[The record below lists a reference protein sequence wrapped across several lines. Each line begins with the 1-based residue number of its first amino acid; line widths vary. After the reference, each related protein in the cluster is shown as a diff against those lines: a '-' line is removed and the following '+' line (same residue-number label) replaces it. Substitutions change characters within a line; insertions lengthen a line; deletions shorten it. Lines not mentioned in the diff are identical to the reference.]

1 MRLRSTVVSIGNR
14 VSFRGLSLLLSVCA
28 VVGLASPSQAAVI
41 VWASAISDP
50 AGADAG
56 FVSLLEDAGHT
67 VSRFPVAGALT
78 PENVA
83 TLNAADLV
91 IVGRAN
97 NSGDFDNIT
106 GTTPSPRAQ
115 IWNEQITTPVI
126 NMSAYTTRKNRLG
139 WAAGDTLADSN
150 VTPLVAANP
159 AHPIFAGVSFAG
171 DGVTMANNYN
181 VMVDRG
187 ITTIG
192 SPLVAGATV
201 IATNPAV
208 ANGIAIAEWPAGT
221 LVLDE
226 RAGALP
232 QPLAG
237 YRLFFAGGS
246 READGSAVTTAGVMD
261 LTEDG
266 QQLFLNAVGYA
277 LTIPEPSS
285 ITLVGLGC
293 AFLLRRTVR
302 RS

>member
-1 MRLRSTVVSIGNR
+1 MRLRSTVVSIGNW

-56 FVSLLEDAGHT
+56 FVSLLEGAGHT

-91 IVGRAN
+91 IVSRAN
-97 NSGDFDNIT
+97 NSGDFDNT
-106 GTTPSPRAQ
+106 NGV

-139 WAAGDTLADSN
+139 WSTGDSVPDSGA
-150 VTPLVAANP
+150 TPLIAANP

-171 DGVTMANNYN
+171 DGVTMANDYN
-181 VMVDRG
+181 VMIDRG

-208 ANGIAIAEWPAGT
+208 TNGIAIAEWPAGT
-221 LVLDE
+221 LVLDD

-232 QPLAG
+232 QTLAG

-246 READGSAVTTAGVMD
+246 REANGSAVTTAGVMD

-266 QQLFLNAVGYA
+266 QQLFLNTVGYA

-285 ITLVGLGC
+285 ITLVGLGS
-293 AFLLRRTVR
+293 AFLLRRSVR
-302 RS
+302 RK